1 MAPKHIVMMTTVSS
15 ETDADKL
22 ASTLVTAKAAAC
34 VQIMPIRSCYFW
46 DGKVNND
53 AEYLLLIKT
62 RAALYDRAAELIKQ
76 NHSYEVPEIISLPV
90 TAGSAPYLGWI
101 DAVTAGKS

>member
-1 MAPKHIVMMTTVSS
+1 MMTTVSS
-15 ETDADKL
+15 EADAGKV
-22 ASTLVTAKAAAC
+22 ANVLVAAKAAAC
-34 VQIMPIRSCYFW
+34 VQIMPIRSCYMW
-46 DGKVNND
+46 DGKINND

-62 RAALYDRAAELIKQ
+62 RAALYESVAELIKQ

-101 DAVTAGKS
+101 DAVTAGKD

>member
-1 MAPKHIVMMTTVSS
+1 M
-15 ETDADKL
+15 
-22 ASTLVTAKAAAC
+22 
-34 VQIMPIRSCYFW
+34 W

-53 AEYLLLIKT
+53 TEYLLLIKT
-62 RAALYDRAAELIKQ
+62 RAALYESAAELIKQ

-101 DAVTAGKS
+101 DAVTAGKD